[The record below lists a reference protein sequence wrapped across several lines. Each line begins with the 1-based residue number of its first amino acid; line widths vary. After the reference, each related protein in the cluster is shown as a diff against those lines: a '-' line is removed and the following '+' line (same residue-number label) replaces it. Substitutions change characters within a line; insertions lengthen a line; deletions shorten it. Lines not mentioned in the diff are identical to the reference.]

1 MVWNMFFP
9 YIGNNHP
16 NWLSYFLKGL
26 KPPTRL
32 AFIWV
37 NYNDLTVLP
46 HWNQMV
52 NKVNHPQMAQQFRLV
67 KPYTLPRFIMQIH
80 LVLPPSPFTCW
91 TLLLPSHVSWFKKHG
106 VPYIFSETN
115 PRTAPIFYHVLY
127 LNCFSVKYDPIE
139 SPWKIIVKSPRPQSQ
154 EWYLGLFRLESNINH
169 HIINHSMN
177 HIINHSINHR
187 IDPKITLKSPSNHHQ
202 ITITPRLNW
211 FQSQVLGQEWSFRG
225 GRREGSGVFSCVRLG
240 VWPAAIGGSS

>member
-1 MVWNMFFP
+1 MLEKPNNGWNQIWLMVWNMFFP

-115 PRTAPIFYHVLY
+115 PRTAPNISSCPLFKLFFGKIRPHWITMKNHCKIATTPVSRMIFR
-127 LNCFSVKYDPIE
+127 PI
-139 SPWKIIVKSPRPQSQ
+139 
-154 EWYLGLFRLESNINH
+154 
-169 HIINHSMN
+169 
-177 HIINHSINHR
+177 
-187 IDPKITLKSPSNHHQ
+187 
-202 ITITPRLNW
+202 
-211 FQSQVLGQEWSFRG
+211 
-225 GRREGSGVFSCVRLG
+225 
-240 VWPAAIGGSS
+240 